1 MVHVLSQ
8 KDFAVFLYVLLFEF
22 IEKPFLVLTDYF
34 ENVMLYLAIR
44 DDRKLRI
51 LNAIGTELKSH
62 IVSGQAGLLTILD
75 HYFAVIDYCQ
85 GLAVY

>member
-44 DDRKLRI
+44 DDRKLWIFFIR
-51 LNAIGTELKSH
+51 LYYDQLPVLFDDS
-62 IVSGQAGLLTILD
+62 SLYRL
-75 HYFAVIDYCQ
+75 
-85 GLAVY
+85 

>member
-44 DDRKLRI
+44 DDRKLWIFFIR
-51 LNAIGTELKSH
+51 LYYDQLPVLFDDS
-62 IVSGQAGLLTILD
+62 SL
-75 HYFAVIDYCQ
+75 YC
-85 GLAVY
+85 L

>member
-8 KDFAVFLYVLLFEF
+8 KDFTAFLYVLLFEF

-34 ENVMLYLAIR
+34 ENVMLYLAVR

-51 LNAIGTELKSH
+51 FFIGLYYDQLS
-62 IVSGQAGLLTILD
+62 VLFDDSSLYRL
-75 HYFAVIDYCQ
+75 
-85 GLAVY
+85 

>member
-1 MVHVLSQ
+1 MVYVLSQ
-8 KDFAVFLYVLLFEF
+8 KDFAAFLYVLLFEF

-51 LNAIGTELKSH
+51 FFIRLYYDQLP
-62 IVSGQAGLLTILD
+62 VLLDDSSL
-75 HYFAVIDYCQ
+75 YR
-85 GLAVY
+85 L